1 MVDIEKQPLTSPQE
15 WETTTPPSPP
25 IKVITIPRQKSELLD
40 VLYYKSFEAIAN
52 NVMFNINE
60 CHHNIEKLKE
70 AHRVVYEHTPET
82 GKTVQKNRATLSN
95 QTTKLDISLQ
105 YLRKAVATLEPSKPT
120 LSDLDLRNRTFKHI
134 LRSYK
139 DLLEKYINITTES
152 QRYTS
157 LLFEKHIRSVNPQ
170 TTVFDMERAIA
181 STGENSPSVFVQ
193 VLMQRGIRRNDK
205 EIQHMMIIVQDI
217 HGDLRQLALT
227 FTTLTEMRNE
237 VNILIEKYRRRWP
250 VVLQEGDIVFV
261 IDDELNVLQRTQVG
275 TTIDYDSILR
285 KRENRN
291 KLIAAVI
298 TLVTIILL
306 IGIVVSTTLF
316 SDF

>member
-1 MVDIEKQPLTSPQE
+1 MVDIEKQPLTAPQE
-15 WETTTPPSPP
+15 WDTAIPPSPP
-25 IKVITIPRQKSELLD
+25 INAIAIQRQSSELLD
-40 VLYYKSFEAIAN
+40 VSYYKSFEAIAD
-52 NVMFNINE
+52 NVIFNISE
-60 CHHNIEKLKE
+60 CHYKVEKLKD
-70 AHRVVYEHTPET
+70 AHRLIYEHTPET
-82 GKTVQKNRATLSN
+82 DETARKNRATLSD
-95 QTTKLDISLQ
+95 QTAKLGNSFQ

-120 LSDLDLRNRTFKHI
+120 LSDLDLRNRKFKHI

-170 TTVFDMERAIA
+170 TTVFDMERAIE
-181 STGENSPSVFVQ
+181 STGEDSPSVFVQ

-205 EIQHMMIIVQDI
+205 EIQHMMMIVQDI

-227 FTTLTEMRNE
+227 FTKLTEMRNE

-250 VVLQEGDIVFV
+250 VVLQEGDMVFV

-275 TTIDYDSILR
+275 KTIDYDSILR

>member
-1 MVDIEKQPLTSPQE
+1 
-15 WETTTPPSPP
+15 
-25 IKVITIPRQKSELLD
+25 
-40 VLYYKSFEAIAN
+40 
-52 NVMFNINE
+52 MFNINE

-70 AHRVVYEHTPET
+70 AHRAVYEHTPET
-82 GKTVQKNRATLSN
+82 GETVQKNRATLSN